1 MAAAPALSPAL
12 ATITTRSA
20 EAISSTRF
28 LVRPA
33 RSLSQPPSEKRSGA
47 LPEAAPAKAEA
58 VRKLAPCHELRASS
72 LTTRSLAASSAMT
85 LTARGRE
92 FGASMRNFASAAE
105 LMRAD
110 SLCILI
116 LPKQYG
122 RATIAKRA
130 PYFIVGMVLYNGRL
144 SFLKRSL
151 ADFRRDSDVLYRQTS
166 RSLRHQRGRARH
178 RAQGRDRRS
187 GAGGV
192 QYRWRIL
199 RHRRPVHAWPRLA
212 V

>member
-1 MAAAPALSPAL
+1 VVSRGRRGEAAPIMAGARGVWPAL

-85 LTARGRE
+85 LTPRGPE

-110 SLCILI
+110 SLCILYS
-116 LPKQYG
+116 PE
-122 RATIAKRA
+122 A
-130 PYFIVGMVLYNGRL
+130 V
-144 SFLKRSL
+144 
-151 ADFRRDSDVLYRQTS
+151 
-166 RSLRHQRGRARH
+166 
-178 RAQGRDRRS
+178 
-187 GAGGV
+187 
-192 QYRWRIL
+192 
-199 RHRRPVHAWPRLA
+199 WPRHYSEAGALFHCRHGL